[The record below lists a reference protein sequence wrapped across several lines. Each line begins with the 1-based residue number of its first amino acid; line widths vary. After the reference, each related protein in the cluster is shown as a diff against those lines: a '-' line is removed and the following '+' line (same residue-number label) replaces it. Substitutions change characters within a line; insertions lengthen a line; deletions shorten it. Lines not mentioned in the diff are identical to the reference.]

1 MTSHPNLGFTPVPA
15 AQPIIHLPP
24 NIRTFL
30 QQAFIS
36 GCSSISNERDPPP
49 TASRLIPAPSTMT
62 RQPGYRVPASHRI
75 SFRKSS
81 CRFGE
86 TCRVSPSSTSRSEAP
101 PGDAPRGETGPVY
114 YVSRLAPLIRTSSLS
129 HTPRAIHVGTRTQ

>member
-62 RQPGYRVPASHRI
+62 RQPVTGSLRPIAYPSESRPAASVKLAEFHHRARRDLKPLPVMLLVERQAQCIMFRGLLLSSEPRRYR
-75 SFRKSS
+75 
-81 CRFGE
+81 
-86 TCRVSPSSTSRSEAP
+86 
-101 PGDAPRGETGPVY
+101 
-114 YVSRLAPLIRTSSLS
+114 
-129 HTPRAIHVGTRTQ
+129 IHPEPFT